1 MSKLDNIEYFVKKTG
16 EEYNLD
22 VVKSIL
28 EEEKQNK
35 INYVKWKIKNNP
47 YEMTIDELELYRAI
61 MHKPKNISLRYESGT
76 FFTACRI
83 EEAISKN
90 INLDTLGILW
100 LVSGLV
106 NKNGVLIY
114 KGNNKPISSFEK
126 LRELL
131 NIGSTKWNKI
141 KKDIDLYKL
150 IIKISTRDNR
160 NVLVLNPMYSYI
172 STEIGEIRF
181 IAYGDILKEFLEFED
196 YLLLCLKYSI
206 VPEF

>member
-1 MSKLDNIEYFVKKTG
+1 MSKLDNIEYFDKKTG